1 MMVKYLVARDDY
13 QEGDLHVSDFDYAK
27 MSDAYD
33 LVEEGGRVG
42 KRWRKNVRFD
52 HGPGEAIPI
61 GKLTKN
67 AVANS
72 FGWLI
77 VDASYK
83 ALLEKHEGMEMLPV
97 QLLIAPKK
105 VVKTGWWIAKVLER
119 RAVVNREKSDWEPDA
134 EEGKIR
140 LFRKL
145 VISKPAGEPAV
156 FRLEEMPE
164 VILMREDVVAAAK
177 KAKLSGL
184 RFEEPAKYN
193 SM

>member
-1 MMVKYLVARDDY
+1 VKYLVARDDY
-13 QEGDLHVSDFDYAK
+13 AEGDLHVGDYDYAK

-33 LVEEGGRVG
+33 LARQGGRVG
-42 KRWRKNVRFD
+42 KKWPKNVRFD
-52 HGPGEAIPI
+52 HNPREAIPL
-61 GKLTKN
+61 GKPTKN

-77 VDASYK
+77 VDERYK
-83 ALLEKHEGMEMLPV
+83 ALLEKHECIEMLPV
-97 QLLIAPKK
+97 QLLVAPKK
-105 VVKTGWWIAKVLER
+105 VVKTGWWIANVLER
-119 RAVVNREKSDWEPDA
+119 RAVVNREKSIWKPDA

-145 VISKPAGEPAV
+145 VIGKPAGEPAV

-164 VILMREDVVAAAK
+164 VILIREDVVAAAK
-177 KAKLSGL
+177 KAKLTGL
-184 RFEEPAKYN
+184 RFEEPEKYN